1 MAADIGQWMAAE
13 LIKRPAATAGNPDR
27 PKPAPYQPNPAGVP
41 FQNAASAAVLELLQ
55 NHKGMPLRRWQIVA
69 RTGRTDKAVQWALA
83 YLQAIHLIE
92 AHSDGSHSRYRR
104 YQIARSK
111 ESKRA

>member
-1 MAADIGQWMAAE
+1 MAADIGRWMAAE
-13 LIKRPAATAGNPDR
+13 LVKRPTPSEGHPDR
-27 PKPAPYQPNPAGVP
+27 PKAAPYQPNPAGVP
-41 FQNAASAAVLELLQ
+41 FQNAASAAVLELLKA
-55 NHKGMPLRRWQIVA
+55 HKGAPLRRWQIVA
-69 RTGRTDKAVQWALA
+69 KTGRTDKAVQWALA

-92 AHSDGSHSRYRR
+92 AHSDGSHSRYLR

>member
-1 MAADIGQWMAAE
+1 
-13 LIKRPAATAGNPDR
+13 
-27 PKPAPYQPNPAGVP
+27 
-41 FQNAASAAVLELLQ
+41 
-55 NHKGMPLRRWQIVA
+55 MPLRRWQIVA